1 MTLQLNDLTDDIGRA
16 CAPVG
21 LVNVPAQAGV
31 YRNFLKR
38 VFDVGFVL
46 LVGVVVLPF
55 VMVLALVI
63 ALDGRAPFY
72 RSERVGRQGR
82 TFQMLKLRT
91 MVKDAD
97 KQLDD
102 YLQMDAQARDEW
114 AVTQKLKDDPRITVL
129 GRILR
134 KFSLDEL
141 PQLWNVL
148 VGDMSLVGPRP
159 MMPSQRILYPG
170 LAYYG
175 LRPGLTGIWQI
186 SDRNACSFSKRADF
200 DSEYDQRLSFRT
212 DITLIVRTFGAVAR
226 GTGY

>member
-1 MTLQLNDLTDDIGRA
+1 MY
-16 CAPVG
+16 
-21 LVNVPAQAGV
+21 PAQAGF
-31 YRNFLKR
+31 YRNVFKR
-38 VFDVGFVL
+38 AFDVVFVV

-55 VMVLALVI
+55 VLVLALFI

-72 RSERVGRQGR
+72 RSDRVGKHGR
-82 TFQMLKLRT
+82 TFRMLKLRT

-102 YLQMDAQARDEW
+102 YLQMDVQARNEW
-114 AVTQKLKDDPRITVL
+114 AVTQKLKDDPRITFL
-129 GRILR
+129 GRVLR

-148 VGDMSLVGPRP
+148 MGDMSLVGPRP
-159 MMPSQRILYPG
+159 MMPSQRVLYPG

-186 SDRNACSFSKRADF
+186 SDRNACSFSRRADF
-200 DSEYDQRLSFRT
+200 DSG
-212 DITLIVRTFGAVAR
+212 I
-226 GTGY
+226 

>member
-31 YRNFLKR
+31 YRNYLKR
-38 VFDVGFVL
+38 VFDVTFVL

-55 VMVLALVI
+55 VMILALVI
-63 ALDGRAPFY
+63 SLDGRAPFY
-72 RSERVGRQGR
+72 PSERVGRRGR

-114 AVTQKLKDDPRITVL
+114 AETQKLKEDPRITVL

-159 MMPSQRILYPG
+159 MMPSQRVLYPG

-212 DITLIVRTFGAVAR
+212 DITLIARTFGAVAR

>member
-1 MTLQLNDLTDDIGRA
+1 MQMNDLAEDIGRA
-16 CAPVG
+16 CVPVG
-21 LVNVPAQAGV
+21 LVQVTPKRGL
-31 YRNFLKR
+31 YRNVLKR
-38 VFDVGFVL
+38 LFDITFVL
-46 LVGVVVLPF
+46 VVGIVVAPF
-55 VMVLALVI
+55 VLGLAFVI
-63 ALDGRAPFY
+63 ALDGQAPFY
-72 RSERVGRQGR
+72 RSERVGRFGR
-82 TFQMLKLRT
+82 TFSMLKLRT

-102 YLQMDAQARDEW
+102 YLQQDAQARSEWDEM
-114 AVTQKLKDDPRITVL
+114 QKLKLDPRITRI
-129 GRILR
+129 GRLLR

-159 MMPSQRILYPG
+159 MMPSQRSLYTG

-186 SDRNACSFSKRADF
+186 SDRNASGFSKRVKF
-200 DSEYDQRLSFRT
+200 DSEYDEMLSFGT
-212 DITLIVRTFGAVAR
+212 DLRLIMRTFSAVAR